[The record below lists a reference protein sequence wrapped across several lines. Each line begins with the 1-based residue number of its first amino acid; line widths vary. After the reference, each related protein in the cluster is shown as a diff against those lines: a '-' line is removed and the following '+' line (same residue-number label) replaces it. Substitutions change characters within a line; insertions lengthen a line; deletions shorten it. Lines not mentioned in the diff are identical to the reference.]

1 MSDLSAICEQRKQFQ
16 LYNKP
21 PVRFETISPYPAFT
35 QEQLNMRRKTEI
47 LKYNKNSSQG
57 PRMTQ
62 RQRLA
67 ATFRGGYNAARV
79 VCPNDYKIPV
89 LTTSAG
95 VPGPPI
101 YLVED
106 PDVPLYNYVKETN
119 AYAENIYEDDEQWI
133 FTPTANQLCPNNNN
147 NIYTEIAKLIIRSPI
162 QQAYTRFNY
171 QTPILFR
178 LRGTAPTAKSA
189 GATITASIP
198 LTRLSFQATYNQTA
212 LGNDPQLTS
221 LFLQNSSISA
231 QLAPPSGS
239 STTFNYFCEAYV
251 GLLEISGIILTTSPG
266 FVYGL
271 NINYILS
278 EAANTII
285 GNDQEKIDNNN
296 TIISGMAFELYANL
310 ADSYTLQPS
319 VNCTLAPSSILVSPP
334 AKNVVFT
341 GIPQF

>member
-16 LYNKP
+16 LSNIP
-21 PVRFETISPYPAFT
+21 PIRFEPISPYPAFT

-47 LKYNKNSSQG
+47 LKYNKNTTQG

-62 RQRLA
+62 KQRLA

-106 PDVPLYNYVKETN
+106 PSVPLYNYAKDTN
-119 AYAENIYEDDEQWI
+119 VYAENIYEDDVEWN
-133 FTPTANQLCPNNNN
+133 FTPFVNQLCPNNNIN
-147 NIYTEIAKLIIRSPI
+147 PYTQIAKLIIRNPI
-162 QQAYTRFNY
+162 QQAYTRFTY
-171 QTPILFR
+171 QTPVLFR

-189 GATITASIP
+189 GATLTATIVTSA
-198 LTRLSFQATYNQTA
+198 LSFRVTYNQTA
-212 LGNDPQLTS
+212 LDNHIQLTS
-221 LFLQNSSISA
+221 RFLQNNFIST
-231 QLAPPSGS
+231 QLVPPSGS

-251 GLLEISGIILTTSPG
+251 GLLEVSGIILATSPG
-266 FVYGL
+266 LVYGL
-271 NINYILS
+271 NISYILS
-278 EAANTII
+278 EVANSIV
-285 GNDQEKIDNNN
+285 GNEQEKINNNN
-296 TIISGMAFELYANL
+296 TIISGMTFELYANL
-310 ADSYTLQPS
+310 ADSYTPQS
-319 VNCTLAPSSILVSPP
+319 SINCTLLPSSTLVFPP

-341 GIPQF
+341 GTPI

>member
-1 MSDLSAICEQRKQFQ
+1 MSDLSTICEQRRQFQ

-47 LKYNKNSSQG
+47 LKYNKNSTQG
-57 PRMTQ
+57 PQMTQ

-67 ATFRGGYNAARV
+67 AVFRGGYNAARA
-79 VCPNDYKIPV
+79 VCPTDYKIPV

-133 FTPTANQLCPNNNN
+133 FIANTNQLCPNNTNF
-147 NIYTEIAKLIIRSPI
+147 TEIAKLVIRSPI

-178 LRGTAPTAKSA
+178 VRGTAPSAKSA
-189 GATITASIP
+189 GATINANIGTT
-198 LTRLSFQATYNQTA
+198 LMSFRATYNQNA
-212 LGNDPQLTS
+212 LDNHVELTS
-221 LFLQNSSISA
+221 RFLQNNFISA

-239 STTFNYFCEAYV
+239 ATTFNYFCEAYV
-251 GLLEISGIILTTSPG
+251 GLLEISGIILATSPG

-271 NINYILS
+271 NIRYNSLNKD
-278 EAANTII
+278 ANTII

-296 TIISGMAFELYANL
+296 TIISGMTFELYANL
-310 ADSYTLQPS
+310 ADSYVLQPS
-319 VNCTLAPSSILVSPP
+319 VNCILVPSSILVSPP
-334 AKNVVFT
+334 AKNVGFT
-341 GIPQF
+341 GIPNF

>member
-1 MSDLSAICEQRKQFQ
+1 MGDLTAICEQRKQFQ
-16 LYNKP
+16 LSNIP
-21 PVRFETISPYPAFT
+21 PIRFEPISPYPTFT

-47 LKYNKNSSQG
+47 LKYNKNSTQG
-57 PRMTQ
+57 PRMTKK
-62 RQRLA
+62 QRLA

-106 PDVPLYNYVKETN
+106 PDVPLYNYAKDTN
-119 AYAENIYEDDEQWI
+119 VYAENLYEDDVEWI
-133 FTPTANQLCPNNNN
+133 FTPTTNQLCPNNNN
-147 NIYTEIAKLIIRSPI
+147 NIYTQIAKLVIRNPI
-162 QQAYTRFNY
+162 QQAYTRFTY

-221 LFLQNSSISA
+221 RFLQNSSISA
-231 QLAPPSGS
+231 QLVPPSGS

-251 GLLEISGIILTTSPG
+251 GLLEISGIILATSPG
-266 FVYGL
+266 LVYGL
-271 NINYILS
+271 NINYILN
-278 EAANTII
+278 EVANSII
-285 GNDQEKIDNNN
+285 GNDQEKINNNN
-296 TIISGMAFELYANL
+296 TIISGMTFELYANL
-310 ADSYTLQPS
+310 ADSYTIQSP
-319 VNCTLAPSSILVSPP
+319 VNCTLLPTSIPLPS
-334 AKNVVFT
+334 KNVVFT
-341 GIPQF
+341 GIPHF

>member
-16 LYNKP
+16 LYNIP
-21 PVRFETISPYPAFT
+21 PVRVESISPYPAFT

-47 LKYNKNSSQG
+47 LKYNKNSTQG
-57 PRMTQ
+57 TRMTQ

-106 PDVPLYNYVKETN
+106 PDVPLYNYTKDTN
-119 AYAENIYEDDEQWI
+119 AYSENTYEDDLEWI
-133 FTPTANQLCPNNNN
+133 FKPTANQLCPNNNT
-147 NIYTEIAKLIIRSPI
+147 YTEIAKLIIRSPI

-171 QTPILFR
+171 QTPIIFR
-178 LRGTAPTAKSA
+178 LSGTAPTAKST
-189 GATITASIP
+189 GATINANIGT
-198 LTRLSFQATYNQTA
+198 TMLSFQATYNQTA
-212 LGNDPQLTS
+212 LGNYPQLTS
-221 LFLQNSSISA
+221 RFSQNNFIAA
-231 QLAPPSGS
+231 QLVPPSGS

-271 NINYILS
+271 NISYILS
-278 EAANTII
+278 EVANSII
-285 GNDQEKIDNNN
+285 GTDQEKIDNNN
-296 TIISGMAFELYANL
+296 TIISGMTFELYANL
-310 ADSYTLQPS
+310 ADSYILQPS
-319 VNCTLAPSSILVSPP
+319 VNCTLLPSSISLP

-341 GIPQF
+341 GIPHF

>member
-1 MSDLSAICEQRKQFQ
+1 MSDLSTICEQRRQFQ
-16 LYNKP
+16 LYNIP
-21 PVRFETISPYPAFT
+21 PVRFESISPYPAFT

-47 LKYNKNSSQG
+47 LKYNKNSTQG

-106 PDVPLYNYVKETN
+106 PNVPLYNYVKETN
-119 AYAENIYEDDEQWI
+119 AYAENIYEDDLEWI
-133 FTPTANQLCPNNNN
+133 FKPTANQLCPNNS
-147 NIYTEIAKLIIRSPI
+147 IYTEIAKLIIRSPI
-162 QQAYTRFNY
+162 QQAYTRFTY

-189 GATITASIP
+189 GATINANIGT
-198 LTRLSFQATYNQTA
+198 TMMSFRATYNQNTLDNHA
-212 LGNDPQLTS
+212 QLTS
-221 LFLQNSSISA
+221 SFLQNNFITA
-231 QLAPPSGS
+231 QLVPPSGS

-271 NINYILS
+271 NIRYSLNEVVNS
-278 EAANTII
+278 II
-285 GNDQEKIDNNN
+285 GNDQEKIVNNS
-296 TIISGMAFELYANL
+296 TIISGMTFELYANL

-319 VNCTLAPSSILVSPP
+319 VNCTLAPSSIPLPS
-334 AKNVVFT
+334 KNVVFT
-341 GIPQF
+341 GIPHF

>member
-1 MSDLSAICEQRKQFQ
+1 MSDLSAICEQRRQFQ
-16 LYNKP
+16 LYNIP
-21 PVRFETISPYPAFT
+21 PVRFESISPYPAFT

-67 ATFRGGYNAARV
+67 AVFRGGYNAARV

-106 PDVPLYNYVKETN
+106 PDVPLYNYTKDTN
-119 AYAENIYEDDEQWI
+119 AYAENIYEDDTQWI
-133 FTPTANQLCPNNNN
+133 FIANTNQLCPNNNN
-147 NIYTEIAKLIIRSPI
+147 FTEIAKLVIRSPI
-162 QQAYTRFNY
+162 QQAYTLFNY

-178 LRGTAPTAKSA
+178 LSGTAPTTKSA
-189 GATITASIP
+189 GATINANIGTT
-198 LTRLSFQATYNQTA
+198 LMNFRATYNQTA
-212 LGNDPQLTS
+212 IDNNTQLTS
-221 LFLQNSSISA
+221 RFLQNNFISA
-231 QLAPPSGS
+231 QLVPPPGS

-266 FVYGL
+266 IVYGL
-271 NINYILS
+271 DIRYIYLS
-278 EAANTII
+278 KNANSII
-285 GNDQEKIDNNN
+285 GTDQEKIDNND
-296 TIISGMAFELYANL
+296 TITSGMTFELYANL

-319 VNCTLAPSSILVSPP
+319 VNCTLVPSSITLPS
-334 AKNVVFT
+334 KNVVFT
-341 GIPQF
+341 GIPKF

>member
-16 LYNKP
+16 LYNIP
-21 PVRFETISPYPAFT
+21 PVRVESISPYPAFT

-47 LKYNKNSSQG
+47 LKYNKNSTQG

-67 ATFRGGYNAARV
+67 ATFRGGYNTARV
-79 VCPNDYKIPV
+79 VCPNDYKIPA

-106 PDVPLYNYVKETN
+106 PDVPLYNYTKDTN
-119 AYAENIYEDDEQWI
+119 AYSENTYEDDLEWI
-133 FTPTANQLCPNNNN
+133 FTPTANQLCPNNNSN
-147 NIYTEIAKLIIRSPI
+147 TYTEIAKLIIRSPI

-189 GATITASIP
+189 GATINANIAT
-198 LTRLSFQATYNQTA
+198 LSFSATYNKNA
-212 LGNDPQLTS
+212 LGNHVQLTS
-221 LFLQNSSISA
+221 SFLQNSSIDV
-231 QLAPPSGS
+231 QLVPPSGS

-251 GLLEISGIILTTSPG
+251 GLLEISGMILTTSPG

-271 NINYILS
+271 NIRYILN
-278 EAANTII
+278 EVANSII

-296 TIISGMAFELYANL
+296 AIISGMTFELYANL
-310 ADSYTLQPS
+310 ADSYTLQSS
-319 VNCTLAPSSILVSPP
+319 VNCTLVPSSISLPS
-334 AKNVVFT
+334 KNVVFT
-341 GIPQF
+341 GIPHF

>member
-1 MSDLSAICEQRKQFQ
+1 MSDLSAICEQRRQFQ

-47 LKYNKNSSQG
+47 LKYNKNSTQG

-79 VCPNDYKIPV
+79 VCPNDYKIPA

-106 PDVPLYNYVKETN
+106 PDVPLYNYAKDTN
-119 AYAENIYEDDEQWI
+119 VYAENIYEDDIEWI
-133 FTPTANQLCPNNNN
+133 FTPTANQLCPNNK
-147 NIYTEIAKLIIRSPI
+147 IFTEIAKLVIRSPI
-162 QQAYTRFNY
+162 QQAYTRFTY

-178 LRGTAPTAKSA
+178 LKGTAPTAKSA
-189 GATITASIP
+189 GATINANIGTT
-198 LTRLSFQATYNQTA
+198 LMSFQVKYNQNT
-212 LGNDPQLTS
+212 LDNQTQLTS
-221 LFLQNSSISA
+221 RFLQNNFISA
-231 QLAPPSGS
+231 QLVPPSGS
-239 STTFNYFCEAYV
+239 ATTFNYSCEAYV

-266 FVYGL
+266 FVYGFNIRYNSL
-271 NINYILS
+271 NKV
-278 EAANTII
+278 ANSII
-285 GNDQEKIDNNN
+285 GSDQEKIDNND
-296 TIISGMAFELYANL
+296 TITSGMTFELYANL
-310 ADSYTLQPS
+310 ADSYILQPS
-319 VNCTLAPSSILVSPP
+319 VNCTLVPSSILVSPP
-334 AKNVVFT
+334 AKDVVFT
-341 GIPQF
+341 GIPNF

>member
-16 LYNKP
+16 LYNIP
-21 PVRFETISPYPAFT
+21 PVRFESISPYPAFT

-47 LKYNKNSSQG
+47 LKYNKNSTQG

-106 PDVPLYNYVKETN
+106 PNVPLYNYVKETN
-119 AYAENIYEDDEQWI
+119 AYAENIYEDDLEWI
-133 FTPTANQLCPNNNN
+133 FKPTANQLCPNNNN
-147 NIYTEIAKLIIRSPI
+147 SIYTEIAKLIIRSPI
-162 QQAYTRFNY
+162 QQAYTRFTY

-189 GATITASIP
+189 GATINANIGTT
-198 LTRLSFQATYNQTA
+198 LMSFRATYNQNA
-212 LGNDPQLTS
+212 LDNHAQLTS
-221 LFLQNSSISA
+221 RFLQNNFITA
-231 QLAPPSGS
+231 QLVPPSGS

-271 NINYILS
+271 NIRYSLN
-278 EAANTII
+278 EVANSII
-285 GNDQEKIDNNN
+285 GNDQEKIVNNS
-296 TIISGMAFELYANL
+296 TIISGMTFELYANL

-319 VNCTLAPSSILVSPP
+319 VNCTLAPSSIPLP

-341 GIPQF
+341 GIPHF